1 MVSTVLNMLTGNTEF
16 LRNGGGEFG
25 TVPVMDT
32 IAPSFQWSDLARRSG
47 DVGAALDDFG
57 EVTVVR
63 GAQTLRLGPPPSR
76 DITTIVRDMCGLL
89 SALVASDTPHQVTRV
104 LEAAWPWTRALP
116 KADQIALAA
125 EVGPVAE
132 MCESLGSYKA
142 LIDVIADWRRTARA
156 WAEDGAAPIV
166 VPKPVG
172 SEVSRPE
179 T

>member
-1 MVSTVLNMLTGNTEF
+1 MVLKIFTTDAEYRWNAGCEL
-16 LRNGGGEFG
+16 G
-25 TVPVMDT
+25 TVPLMDT
-32 IAPSFQWSDLARRSG
+32 IAPSFQWSELARRSG

-89 SALVASDTPHQVTRV
+89 GALVASDTQHHVTRV

-125 EVGPVAE
+125 EVGPIAE

-156 WAEDGAAPIV
+156 WAEEGAAPIV
-166 VPKPVG
+166 LPKPVG
-172 SEVSRPE
+172 SEVPRPE